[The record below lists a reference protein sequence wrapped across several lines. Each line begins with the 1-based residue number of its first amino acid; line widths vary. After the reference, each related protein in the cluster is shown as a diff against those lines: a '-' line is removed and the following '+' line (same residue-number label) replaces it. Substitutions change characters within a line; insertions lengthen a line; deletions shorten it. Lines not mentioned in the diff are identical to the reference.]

1 MVKTPTTNLV
11 ATRGGKMEL
20 EILQSP
26 ISTEL
31 SFSELSSASQEDP
44 THNGFFD
51 FTQTSPNV
59 NCLLLGGS
67 FPKTI
72 RIHCLRDK

>member
-1 MVKTPTTNLV
+1 
-11 ATRGGKMEL
+11 MEL

-44 THNGFFD
+44 THSGFFD

-59 NCLLLGGS
+59 NCLLLGGGG
-67 FPKTI
+67 PQNN
-72 RIHCLRDK
+72 